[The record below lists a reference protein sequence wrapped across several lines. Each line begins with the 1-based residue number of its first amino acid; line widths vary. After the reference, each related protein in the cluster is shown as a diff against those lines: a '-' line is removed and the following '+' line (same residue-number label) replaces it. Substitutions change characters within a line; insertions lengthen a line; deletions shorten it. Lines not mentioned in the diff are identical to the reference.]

1 MTVEYRLKEVDQIAQ
16 QILELSNYK
25 TILFQGNLGSGKTT
39 LIKALVKSLGSEDY
53 VSSPTFSLL
62 NEYKTEDGETIYH
75 MDLYRL
81 KNEIEAF
88 DMGLEEILENDSW
101 KFIEWPDKINSLL
114 GTDYHSATIISTKEN
129 FRHLEF
135 N

>member
-88 DMGLEEILENDSW
+88 DIGLEEILENDSW

>member
-1 MTVEYRLKEVDQIAQ
+1 MTVEYRLKEVDQIAK

-39 LIKALVKSLGSEDY
+39 LIKALVKNLGSEDY

>member
-25 TILFQGNLGSGKTT
+25 TILFQGDLGSGKTT